1 MLVYDLP
8 CVEEH
13 NTANTTSFTTSNII
27 ALERILL
34 ILILS
39 YSSNGIHMLLAANN
53 TTMINSV
60 IAHTRESYKDG
71 TFRHGQRPEI
81 HTIIGERAK
90 RARRYL
96 VMFMETRDIISYF
109 TSKSGIWLVISRVA
123 SYFHEPEASAKT
135 AYE

>member
-60 IAHTRESYKDG
+60 IAYTRKNYKDG
-71 TFRHGQRPEI
+71 TYRHGQRPEI
-81 HTIIGERAK
+81 HRIMIE
-90 RARRYL
+90 
-96 VMFMETRDIISYF
+96 
-109 TSKSGIWLVISRVA
+109 
-123 SYFHEPEASAKT
+123 
-135 AYE
+135 